1 MFFLLHD
8 LTRLSQKLTQ
18 ATAAT
23 FPFLGEEMKVTTT
36 APQEFNPGAALE
48 VLGLPTEPLSPGPA
62 RGRVGSGKTTTVKEG
77 RTEACILPDL
87 ETARSCGL
95 WTRDR
100 PGHPPPPR
108 AQAFLQTSRMGPAG
122 SGTCPA
128 TSAKWSHYILQTVFL
143 AFYSRPLPS
152 LPGTPSL
159 ASPTLRPLFHIDSDT
174 DFLQKTALE
183 F

>member
-1 MFFLLHD
+1 MNLWFTVFNMFFLLHD
-8 LTRLSQKLTQ
+8 LTRLSQKLIK

-48 VLGLPTEPLSPGPA
+48 VLGRPTEPPSPGPA

-77 RTEACILPDL
+77 QTEACILPDL

-108 AQAFLQTSRMGPAG
+108 AQADTRPSCRHHGWGQ
-122 SGTCPA
+122 
-128 TSAKWSHYILQTVFL
+128 L
-143 AFYSRPLPS
+143 ALALAQQLLPS
-152 LPGTPSL
+152 G
-159 ASPTLRPLFHIDSDT
+159 HITYYKRS
-174 DFLQKTALE
+174 F
-183 F
+183 